1 MSDTLTG
8 GQKLVKGESLTSSN
22 GAYTLTLQ
30 DDGNLVLASR
40 GHAIWAS
47 KTDGQDVVRAEVQSD
62 GNFVLYTAD
71 KPVWHTDTK
80 GKKNV
85 RLVLQDDRNL
95 VLYGADGPAWSTKT
109 ETDAPPPE
117 AEAEAAPAAEET
129 HAEEAA
135 AHPEPE
141 PEPAA
146 RTYTVESGDTL
157 WAISE
162 RFYGDGSKYQIIAD
176 ASGIS
181 NPDLILPGCGA
192 GRFPDRER
200 ERAGPE
206 PNPHRPRAASL
217 RPVIHEVGRHAVSD
231 GWESTVR
238 RPVIR
243 AFVAAVTA
251 GMLAACFFRGGGFR
265 ADPVLVFPGMEIHQ
279 GGHLCTLGYVD
290 LGLRVAFTA
299 GHCRGDGPVFD
310 KDNNVIGNLATF
322 RDNTPNGAIVGT
334 DQQIND
340 YESIVLVQ
348 RCYGEQH
355 PIPADVRWQP
365 DPGLVGDARRTHL
378 PFRRGHRRELRD
390 RRRRQQRL
398 VHDWPR
404 RR

>member
-1 MSDTLTG
+1 VSDTLTG

-47 KTDGQDVVRAEVQSD
+47 ETNGQDVVRAEVQSD

-117 AEAEAAPAAEET
+117 AEAEDAPVAEET

-181 NPDLILPGCGA
+181 NPDLIQPGQ
-192 GRFPDRER
+192 
-200 ERAGPE
+200 
-206 PNPHRPRAASL
+206 
-217 RPVIHEVGRHAVSD
+217 
-231 GWESTVR
+231 
-238 RPVIR
+238 
-243 AFVAAVTA
+243 
-251 GMLAACFFRGGGFR
+251 
-265 ADPVLVFPGMEIHQ
+265 VL
-279 GGHLCTLGYVD
+279 T
-290 LGLRVAFTA
+290 
-299 GHCRGDGPVFD
+299 
-310 KDNNVIGNLATF
+310 
-322 RDNTPNGAIVGT
+322 
-334 DQQIND
+334 
-340 YESIVLVQ
+340 
-348 RCYGEQH
+348 
-355 PIPADVRWQP
+355 IP
-365 DPGLVGDARRTHL
+365 
-378 PFRRGHRRELRD
+378 
-390 RRRRQQRL
+390 
-398 VHDWPR
+398 
-404 RR
+404 

>member
-1 MSDTLTG
+1 VSDTLTG

-181 NPDLILPGCGA
+181 NPDLIQPGQ
-192 GRFPDRER
+192 
-200 ERAGPE
+200 
-206 PNPHRPRAASL
+206 
-217 RPVIHEVGRHAVSD
+217 
-231 GWESTVR
+231 
-238 RPVIR
+238 
-243 AFVAAVTA
+243 
-251 GMLAACFFRGGGFR
+251 
-265 ADPVLVFPGMEIHQ
+265 VL
-279 GGHLCTLGYVD
+279 T
-290 LGLRVAFTA
+290 
-299 GHCRGDGPVFD
+299 
-310 KDNNVIGNLATF
+310 
-322 RDNTPNGAIVGT
+322 
-334 DQQIND
+334 
-340 YESIVLVQ
+340 
-348 RCYGEQH
+348 
-355 PIPADVRWQP
+355 IP
-365 DPGLVGDARRTHL
+365 
-378 PFRRGHRRELRD
+378 
-390 RRRRQQRL
+390 
-398 VHDWPR
+398 
-404 RR
+404 